1 MLQKTS
7 PQPVAAHAPAVAP
20 APEAAA
26 PPRPPREYAKF
37 VVPLVVIGAVCVLVG
52 ISTQSFDQWTA
63 GADVQTTDNAYIRAD
78 LSHLSARA
86 AGNVVS
92 IKVNDF
98 DRVKKGDVILQID
111 PSDYEAKRDQAKA
124 SLDSA
129 LAQLD
134 NLTNQENLE
143 KAAIQQAEAQAT
155 VARANTDLAKT
166 EAARQRLLIDRG
178 AGIQQN
184 KDEAEAQVQTT
195 VASLG
200 AAEAAVLSA
209 KARLQYTDG
218 ERAQLSA
225 NVQSAKAGLKSAEL
239 ALSYTTII
247 APFDGV
253 VSERQVHVGDYVTT
267 GTNAISIVP
276 LPNVY
281 LTANFKETQ
290 LSRMRE
296 GQAVTIT
303 VDSLPGETFHGKVS
317 RLSPASGSQFAL
329 LPADNAT
336 GNFTKVVQR
345 VPVRID
351 FNPSE
356 ASAHL
361 RAGMLA
367 VVSVSV
373 APAGR

>member
-1 MLQKTS
+1 MLQKTA
-7 PQPVAAHAPAVAP
+7 PQPAPANAP
-20 APEAAA
+20 TAPEATV
-26 PPRPPREYAKF
+26 PQRPPRDLAKF

-52 ISTQSFDQWTA
+52 ISTQQFDQWTA
-63 GADVQTTDNAYIRAD
+63 GADTQTTDNAYIRAD

-86 AGNVVS
+86 AGNVVAV
-92 IKVNDF
+92 KVNDF
-98 DRVKKGDVILQID
+98 DRVKAGDVILQID

-124 SLDSA
+124 TLDSA
-129 LAQLD
+129 KAQLI
-134 NLTNQENLE
+134 NLANQENLE
-143 KAAIQQAEAQAT
+143 RAAIQQAEAQAT
-155 VARANTDLAKT
+155 VAKATADLART
-166 EAARQRLLIDRG
+166 EAARQTSLIDRG

-184 KDEAEAQVQTT
+184 KDEAQAKVETT
-195 VASLG
+195 AASLG

-209 KARLQYTDG
+209 KAQLQYIDG
-218 ERAQLSA
+218 QRAQLSA
-225 NVQSAKAGLKSAEL
+225 NVQSAQATLKSAEL
-239 ALSYTTII
+239 ALSYTTIT

-276 LPNVY
+276 LPAVY

-296 GQAVTIT
+296 GQPVTVT
-303 VDSLPGETFHGKVS
+303 VDSLPGETFHGKVT

-351 FNPSE
+351 LDPSDALE
-356 ASAHL
+356 RL
-361 RAGMLA
+361 RAGMSA
-367 VVSVSV
+367 VASVSV
-373 APAGR
+373 ASAGR

>member
-1 MLQKTS
+1 MLQKTAT
-7 PQPVAAHAPAVAP
+7 QPAPANAP
-20 APEAAA
+20 TAPEATA
-26 PPRPPREYAKF
+26 PQRPPRDLAKF

-52 ISTQSFDQWTA
+52 ISTQQFDQWTA
-63 GADVQTTDNAYIRAD
+63 GADTQTTDNAYIRAD

-86 AGNVVS
+86 AGNVVAV
-92 IKVNDF
+92 KVNDF
-98 DRVKKGDVILQID
+98 DRVKAGDVILQID

-124 SLDSA
+124 ALDSA
-129 LAQLD
+129 KAQLI
-134 NLTNQENLE
+134 NLANQENLE
-143 KAAIQQAEAQAT
+143 RAAIQQAEAQAT
-155 VARANTDLAKT
+155 VAKATADLART
-166 EAARQRLLIDRG
+166 EAARQTSLIDRG

-184 KDEAEAQVQTT
+184 KDEAQAKVETT
-195 VASLG
+195 AASLG

-209 KARLQYTDG
+209 KAQLQYIDG
-218 ERAQLSA
+218 QRAQLSA
-225 NVQSAKAGLKSAEL
+225 NVQSAQATLKSAEL
-239 ALSYTTII
+239 ALSYTTIT

-276 LPNVY
+276 LPAVY

-296 GQAVTIT
+296 GQPVTVT
-303 VDSLPGETFHGKVS
+303 VDSLPGKTFHGKVT
-317 RLSPASGSQFAL
+317 RLSPAAGSQFAL

-351 FNPSE
+351 LDPSDALE
-356 ASAHL
+356 RL
-361 RAGMLA
+361 RAGMSA
-367 VVSVSV
+367 VASVSV
-373 APAGR
+373 ASAGR